1 MASVLTVYRVTS
13 LAESDTVQFCHV
25 LDPAEGLKARVHSK
39 PGPMAFPEVSKVPE
53 VSLMSECPVTGP
65 FDPCRLLY

>member
-25 LDPAEGLKARVHSK
+25 LDPAKGLRLAFIK
-39 PGPMAFPEVSKVPE
+39 PSPMALLEVSKVLE
-53 VSLMSECPVTGP
+53 VSLMSERPVTGP
-65 FDPCRLLY
+65 FDPCRLLYL